1 MPAPLRSVRTIR
13 LQPDVSSCWA
23 IVAYFWV
30 SFSAFWIRIL
40 NPACS
45 NCFVSVGWS
54 LWTQRLELSAS
65 GMIAHTVFFL
75 VLAVFLAPL
84 LLAPPL
90 FLSLLPQP
98 AKASAPAA
106 ASAAMAPNLD
116 MLMWDISS
124 SDGLSK
130 FLRKCFAGGTVPE
143 APGTCQATI

>member
-1 MPAPLRSVRTIR
+1 MPAPLRSVSTIR

-45 NCFVSVGWS
+45 NCLVSVGWS

-75 VLAVFLAPL
+75 PLLADLLPPPL
-84 LLAPPL
+84 LLADL
-90 FLSLLPQP
+90 LLLSLLPQP
-98 AKASAPAA
+98 AKANAPAA
-106 ASAAMAPNLD
+106 ASAAIAPNLD
-116 MLMWDISS
+116 MLI
-124 SDGLSK
+124 
-130 FLRKCFAGGTVPE
+130 
-143 APGTCQATI
+143 